1 MSKKLK
7 PIPATASVKVIPGTD
22 YVLIDGDK
30 VARLLTPMFQGIN
43 ETVFYNVFLNK
54 KYSRKSVEALAKL
67 KKSDLPVIGTS
78 AEEPESPTPA
88 DPVA

>member
-30 VARLLTPMFQGIN
+30 VARLLTPMFQGVN
-43 ETVFYNVFLNK
+43 DTVFYNVFLNK
-54 KYSRKSVEALAKL
+54 KYSRKSAEALGKL
-67 KKSDLPVIGTS
+67 KKSDLPAPAVD
-78 AEEPESPTPA
+78 PEAPTPT